1 MKRFVLTALCG
12 VLCSGGAFAEG
23 WGGVS
28 GQIVVKGDAPAAVL
42 LHAKGAPIKDATV
55 CAAAD
60 TYSEEVLVDKDS
72 KGIAN
77 VFVYLA
83 KTPKSIHA
91 DLKTPADLKVIFDQ
105 KNCTFLPHA
114 LIVRAGQ
121 TVEVISSD
129 PIAHNTH
136 TYPIRNQAVNVLIAP
151 NTPKGSGVDVACTVG
166 ERLPIQ
172 VKCDYHPWM
181 IANWLILDHP
191 YAAITDKDGK
201 FTIEGLPEGEHEL
214 TIWHEKVG
222 YVDRKFKAS
231 VKDGKVTELK
241 PVEVDVAKL
250 K

>member
-1 MKRFVLTALCG
+1 MKKLVLAAVCG
-12 VLCSGGAFAEG
+12 AVCSASAFADG

-28 GQIVVKGDAPAAVL
+28 GQILLNGDVPEPVL

-55 CAAAD
+55 CAVAD
-60 TYSEEVLVDKDS
+60 TYSEEVVVDKDT

-83 KTPKSIHA
+83 KAPKSIHP
-91 DLKTPADLKVIFDQ
+91 DLVEPAEAKVIFDQ
-105 KNCTFLPHA
+105 KGCQFLPHA

-121 TVEVISSD
+121 KVEVISGD
-129 PIAHNTH
+129 AIAHNTH

-151 NTPKGSGVDVACTVG
+151 NTPKGSGVDVDCTVG

-191 YAAITDKDGK
+191 YAAVTDKEGK
-201 FTIEGLPEGEHEL
+201 FTIEGLPEGSHEL

-222 YVDRKFKAS
+222 YVDRKYKVTVA
-231 VKDGKVTELK
+231 DGKVTELK
-241 PVEVDVAKL
+241 PVQIDAAKL